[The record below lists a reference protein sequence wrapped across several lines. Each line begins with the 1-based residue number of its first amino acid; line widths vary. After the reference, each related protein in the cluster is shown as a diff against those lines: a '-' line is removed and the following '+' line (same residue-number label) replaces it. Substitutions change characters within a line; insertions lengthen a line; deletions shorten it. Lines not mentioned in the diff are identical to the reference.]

1 MYLHSSVGVI
11 TYMAWISNFLE
22 KLLPAKSYGSGGD
35 TVVIDIP
42 AEHYYLE
49 LALTMSISLVANA
62 ISSSTIRCY
71 VNGRPERNDD
81 YYMLNVSPN
90 RNETSSYFWHKVVG
104 KMVRYGKALVVEAA
118 GHLYCAD
125 DYTEEERPVIGNLY
139 SNVSVGNFTFD
150 RTFGIDSAYLI
161 RLDNY
166 RIGSIVQGMYED
178 FGKILSSAAT
188 AFRSGSGKKY
198 KLHIDAIRAG
208 DEEFNKEYEDY
219 VKKQIE
225 DYVKSET
232 AVYPEFDGYDLKRDE
247 NNERVPSSDFV
258 SLKQELFSTVAS
270 ALHIPDTMIS
280 GSGVA
285 VSEVMDS
292 FIAFAVNPFADAIS
306 EALNKRAGSKNF
318 QEGNYYKVD
327 TGDIRN
333 RDVFDIAVG
342 ISNLV
347 SSAVMSINE
356 VRVSIGLNK
365 LPYEWADKH
374 FITRNFIEIENYMM
388 EGDVYE
394 EEILPDNKE

>member
-1 MYLHSSVGVI
+1 M
-11 TYMAWISNFLE
+11 
-22 KLLPAKSYGSGGD
+22 
-35 TVVIDIP
+35 
-42 AEHYYLE
+42 
-49 LALTMSISLVANA
+49 
-62 ISSSTIRCY
+62 
-71 VNGRPERNDD
+71 
-81 YYMLNVSPN
+81 
-90 RNETSSYFWHKVVG
+90 
-104 KMVRYGKALVVEAA
+104 
-118 GHLYCAD
+118 
-125 DYTEEERPVIGNLY
+125 
-139 SNVSVGNFTFD
+139 
-150 RTFGIDSAYLI
+150 
-161 RLDNY
+161 
-166 RIGSIVQGMYED
+166 
-178 FGKILSSAAT
+178 
-188 AFRSGSGKKY
+188 
-198 KLHIDAIRAG
+198 
-208 DEEFNKEYEDY
+208 
-219 VKKQIE
+219 
-225 DYVKSET
+225 
-232 AVYPEFDGYDLKRDE
+232 
-247 NNERVPSSDFV
+247 PSSDFV

-394 EEILPDNKE
+394 EKILPDNNQ